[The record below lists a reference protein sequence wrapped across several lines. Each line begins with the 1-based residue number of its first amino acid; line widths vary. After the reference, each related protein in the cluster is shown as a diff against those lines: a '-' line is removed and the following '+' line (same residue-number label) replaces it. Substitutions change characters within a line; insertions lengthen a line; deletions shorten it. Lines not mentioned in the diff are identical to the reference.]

1 MKRQDFLDPIEV
13 VFSLGILSLTAR
25 GTRRDA
31 VETMPPRCSFNSFTP
46 RGAVQQQVNEALRNA
61 RLQSPQLQPQQL
73 RPQVAAYYQ
82 PQFAQLHAAAAEEK
96 AAALALAEQGKGPP
110 PTSAATGTAST
121 AAASAASASVAAAS
135 SSAQPSLNG
144 RIIFLDVD
152 GVLHPTTNANFFLPR
167 SMMSL
172 RQIVEQT
179 GAAIVLSSFWQATPA
194 GRQQVNEAL
203 RNWGIPAFIA
213 CTVTAGDPGSGPMRR
228 AMEIASWVKAF
239 PHLCARGWVALDDL
253 DLRQIGPPPAFQQI
267 IPPQRHVCLIAC

>member
-1 MKRQDFLDPIEV
+1 MKRQDFLDPRHD
-13 VFSLGILSLTAR
+13 STLSD
-25 GTRRDA
+25 GTRNGGDA
-31 VETMPPRCSFNSFTP
+31 VEKMPPRCSFNSFTP

-96 AAALALAEQGKGPP
+96 AAALALAEQGKGQP

-121 AAASAASASVAAAS
+121 AAASAASASVAGAAAS

-152 GVLHPTTNANFFLPR
+152 GVLHPTTNAHFFLPR

>member
-1 MKRQDFLDPIEV
+1 MKHQNFLDPIEV
-13 VFSLGILSLTAR
+13 VLASTISD
-25 GTRRDA
+25 GTRNGRDA

-110 PTSAATGTAST
+110 PTSAATGTPST
-121 AAASAASASVAAAS
+121 AAASAASASVAGAAAS

-152 GVLHPTTNANFFLPR
+152 GVLHPTTNAHFFLPR

-267 IPPQRHVCLIAC
+267 IPPQRHVCV

>member
-1 MKRQDFLDPIEV
+1 
-13 VFSLGILSLTAR
+13 
-25 GTRRDA
+25 
-31 VETMPPRCSFNSFTP
+31 MPPRCSFNSFTP

-73 RPQVAAYYQ
+73 RPQVSAYYQ

-121 AAASAASASVAAAS
+121 AAASAASASVAS
-135 SSAQPSLNG
+135 CSAQPSLNG

-152 GVLHPTTNANFFLPR
+152 GVLHPTTNAHFFLPR

-179 GAAIVLSSFWQATPA
+179 GAAIMLSK
-194 GRQQVNEAL
+194 GHRAL
-203 RNWGIPAFIA
+203 L
-213 CTVTAGDPGSGPMRR
+213 
-228 AMEIASWVKAF
+228 E
-239 PHLCARGWVALDDL
+239 
-253 DLRQIGPPPAFQQI
+253 
-267 IPPQRHVCLIAC
+267 

>member
-1 MKRQDFLDPIEV
+1 
-13 VFSLGILSLTAR
+13 
-25 GTRRDA
+25 
-31 VETMPPRCSFNSFTP
+31 MPPRCSFNSFTP

-121 AAASAASASVAAAS
+121 AAASAASASVAAGAS

-152 GVLHPTTNANFFLPR
+152 GVLHPTTNAHFFLPR

>member
-1 MKRQDFLDPIEV
+1 
-13 VFSLGILSLTAR
+13 
-25 GTRRDA
+25 
-31 VETMPPRCSFNSFTP
+31 
-46 RGAVQQQVNEALRNA
+46 VQQQVNEALRNA
-61 RLQSPQLQPQQL
+61 RLQSPQLHPQQL
-73 RPQVAAYYQ
+73 RPQVAAYCQ

-96 AAALALAEQGKGPP
+96 AAALAL
-110 PTSAATGTAST
+110 GTAST
-121 AAASAASASVAAAS
+121 TAASAASASVAAGAAAS

-152 GVLHPTTNANFFLPR
+152 GVLHPTTNAHFFLPR

-267 IPPQRHVCLIAC
+267 IPPQRHVRLFDWA